1 MAKDTKRNRTI
12 EAAADLFLRHGFA
25 RTTMGDIAQASEM
38 SRPALYLIF
47 PGKEEV
53 FEAAVLHLNRL
64 RIEEIEGA
72 VAKVQSLAEKLFVAC
87 DLWLVQV
94 FALQRDIPDARDMDD
109 LSFPVVRKV
118 YIDLQVLLAGL
129 IADAFPA
136 GRLAVPAE
144 ELARGLVF
152 AVRGLGATARDVDD
166 MRQMTRLQVDLMCAA
181 LTETPLPAR

>member
-1 MAKDTKRNRTI
+1 MGKQTKRNRAI

-25 RTTMGDIAQASEM
+25 RTTMGDIAQAAEM

-53 FEAAVLHLNRL
+53 FEAAVLHLNTL
-64 RIEEIEGA
+64 RIAEIERA
-72 VAKVQSLAEKLFVAC
+72 VAEVQGLADKLFVAC

-94 FALQRDIPDARDMDD
+94 FALQREIPDARDMDD
-109 LSFPVVRKV
+109 LAFPVVRKV
-118 YIDLQVLLAGL
+118 YIDLQVVLAGL
-129 IADAFPA
+129 IADAIPA
-136 GRLAVPAE
+136 TRLVAPAE

-181 LTETPLPAR
+181 LTETPLPIR